1 MDEPTVAVDPQS
13 RNKILEGILQL
24 AQEGATI
31 VYTTHYMEEAER
43 ICSRIMIMDRGKAV
57 ACGTREELKTM
68 IRAGEKLTVETEE
81 LPDNLLESIRELEDV
96 LEAAVS
102 YTHLDVY
109 KRQIRDRE
117 IRLIGENGEQ
127 LGIISARDAL
137 KQAQDAGLDLV
148 KIAPTAK
155 PPVCKIIDYSK
166 DVYKRQGRYSR

>member
-81 LPDNLLESIRELEDV
+81 LPDKLLESIRELEDV
-96 LEAAVS
+96 LEAEYENALLKVRCVS
-102 YTHLDVY
+102 GSHVLMEVLDRLR
-109 KRQIRDRE
+109 KRKSVLTGFSLNR
-117 IRLIGENGEQ
+117 Q
-127 LGIISARDAL
+127 L
-137 KQAQDAGLDLV
+137 
-148 KIAPTAK
+148 
-155 PPVCKIIDYSK
+155 
-166 DVYKRQGRYSR
+166 